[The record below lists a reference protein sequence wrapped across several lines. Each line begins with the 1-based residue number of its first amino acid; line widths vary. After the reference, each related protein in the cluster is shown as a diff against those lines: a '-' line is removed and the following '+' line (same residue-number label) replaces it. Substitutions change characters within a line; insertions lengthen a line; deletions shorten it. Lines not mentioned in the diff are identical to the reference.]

1 VLAATPEGHEARA
14 DRKTSSRPSRS
25 TCLVGR
31 DDGHINRVAEHQE
44 VARCNSETSTLR
56 DAENGAL
63 EGEPLVVPLAIPLI
77 AVFSI
82 PR

>member
-1 VLAATPEGHEARA
+1 MPRVTLSSHRLSRKAAERTLER
-14 DRKTSSRPSRS
+14 
-25 TCLVGR
+25 
-31 DDGHINRVAEHQE
+31 QE

-77 AVFSI
+77 AVFAI